1 MNNRFSFALP
11 SSLIDLDVRKLTRAV
26 KTLKWV
32 KTHQAQLEK
41 HAGKFTTAGSDTR
54 RIVASL
60 LDCAFGANIGAQVMS
75 RLNDGDFEKIKKNVL
90 VVVYS

>member
-1 MNNRFSFALP
+1 MNNRFCFALP
-11 SSLIDLDVRKLTRAV
+11 PSLIDLDVRTLTQAV
-26 KTLKWV
+26 KTRKWV
-32 KTHQAQLEK
+32 KTHQAQLKK
-41 HAGKFTTAGSDTR
+41 HADNFTSAGSDTR

-60 LDCAFGANIGAQVMS
+60 LDCAFGVNIGAQVVL